1 MGFVSVCVCVVDW
14 ELKYKYQVCVI
25 LPPLHFV
32 VKCGSILIVR
42 SAAAQCHDNY
52 MSANKI
58 RNVHFFKARFDLVDK
73 NLIPSRQDVH

>member
-1 MGFVSVCVCVVDW
+1 MCH
-14 ELKYKYQVCVI
+14 
-25 LPPLHFV
+25 PAPLHFV

-58 RNVHFFKARFDLVDK
+58 RNVHFFKARFYLVDK
-73 NLIPSRQDVH
+73 NEFHQDSMFTDCICASVPLV